1 MSPVQTHPPAAESA
15 AIARVR
21 QAWGPSCPDW
31 VQVLAIA
38 CTERSQAAIAAQ
50 LGYSP
55 AVISQT
61 LKGVYAGDIGA
72 VGRAVRAHLM
82 AETVDCPV
90 LGTIAVLACRE
101 HQRCAFAGVR
111 ASTLHVRLAREC
123 PRCPHADPTPT
134 TTQRRS

>member
-1 MSPVQTHPPAAESA
+1 VNGGPVAQSTAVDAAV
-15 AIARVR
+15 ARVR
-21 QAWGPSCPDW
+21 QAWGPACPDW
-31 VQVLAIA
+31 VQVLALA
-38 CTERSQAAIAAQ
+38 CAGSSQAAVAAR

-61 LKGVYAGDIGA
+61 LKGIYAGDIAA

-82 AETVDCPV
+82 AETVECPV

-101 HQRCAFAGVR
+101 HQRAAFAGVR

-123 PRCPHADPTPT
+123 PRCPHAAPAT